1 MNEELQFDVIQK
13 FINEKGIVEHLISS
27 FNYFIDEGIQ
37 KIINEENTITIK
49 ADNNMIYK
57 YTFGEVYV
65 TKPVII
71 DENRKFRKTTPIEA
85 RFKDFTYEGNL
96 LVNIHTDVLTE
107 DNVIIESNVI
117 RKYQLAK
124 IPIMFGSNRC
134 ILNEKQLTKTKEYL
148 PSDKYKD
155 NYGECL
161 FEVGGYFIIRG
172 KERVLISQE
181 RANYN
186 TVISSLSEDGSV
198 SSEIRSISNET
209 GHSVLLECVVSAG
222 ANNIYFLMPFIK
234 EKIGVGII
242 FQALGIFEDELMEY
256 LCPKY
261 IIEKMDEKMLKKW
274 KRLIQNIINDT
285 KFIECSKEEEGDEV
299 DDLINSVSKM
309 TIDDDK
315 TNYKRRV
322 KEATIDY
329 LTQFILHTTDKPREY
344 VKQIL
349 EHEIFPHLGGYSS
362 KKDYLWLLSY
372 IVLHTLQV
380 YLRIIPPDSKDH
392 LINKRIECAGTL
404 LHDLFRTSFKRFVR
418 SLVPRLEKYQNIQH
432 AIQRENN
439 ITKVIRYCF
448 LTGNWGLQKNN
459 YVKTGVSQIFSRLSY
474 MASLSHLRRVNMHIG
489 KEVKNSELRQIHQ
502 SSIFFID
509 PAETPEGVCVG
520 IVKNLALTASI
531 TTYIC
536 PIYVK
541 HIVESYGLTDN
552 INDIPIL
559 INNVCVGYT
568 DKPHEFIDKMRLF
581 RSKKI
586 INYQVSISFNPTL
599 NSISL
604 WCDQGRFIRPIFVLP
619 NCMNTELLVGCKT
632 FQDYLDNNIICY
644 LDANELETIIVAM
657 TIEEITPQHQY
668 LEIHPTC
675 MLGVIGCTI
684 PFPDHNQA
692 PRVCYYSSMAKQT
705 MGIYATNLPI
715 RIDTIAHVLDYVQKP
730 LVSTR
735 VARMLHNDE
744 MASGINCIMAIANY
758 TGLNQED
765 CVIINKNALE
775 RGLFVSHSY
784 RTVVIDEKRTDSY
797 TSFITCIP
805 DNEYKKPNYNYNKL
819 DSNGIVKKG
828 LFVEPNDVLVGRIL
842 KRVTRNKETYAD
854 ASITVQMKEEGI
866 VDDIFILNSPDG
878 YKIIKIRIRALKFP
892 ELGDKVAQVSGQKGT
907 IGLICPQENMPFTSD
922 GIVPDIIVNS
932 HAIPSRMTINMLLET
947 VLGKACLING
957 EYGDATPFSSSST
970 NIVDKLCD
978 NLEKC
983 GYERTGYE
991 VMYNGMTGEKL
1002 QSQIFIG
1009 PTFYHKLKHMVSD
1022 KMYARGFGSVQM
1034 LTCQP
1039 TVGRSKLGALK
1050 IGEMERDCMIGQGCS
1065 NLLVDRL
1072 YEASDPYSIHV
1083 CNKCGQIVNNLDF
1096 CEPCENT
1103 DIRVVKVPYAFKL
1116 LQKQLLALCIKTNIY
1131 SENHTV
1137 EPVED
1142 DFDLDVDEEISDNE
1156 GGISDYDL

>member
-1 MNEELQFDVIQK
+1 MNEDLQFDVIHK
-13 FINEKGIVEHLISS
+13 YIKERGIITHLISS

-49 ADNNMIYK
+49 SDANTIYK

-96 LVNIHTDVLTE
+96 LVNIHIDVLTE
-107 DNVIIESNVI
+107 DNVIIESDII
-117 RKYQLAK
+117 RKFQLAK
-124 IPIMFGSNRC
+124 IPIMLGSNRC
-134 ILNEKQLTKTKEYL
+134 ILNDKQVSAFKETIA
-148 PSDKYKD
+148 SQKYKD
-155 NYGECL
+155 NYGECF
-161 FEVGGYFIIRG
+161 FEPGGYFIIRG

-186 TVISSLSEDGSV
+186 TVISSLSDDNTV

-209 GHSVLLECVVSAG
+209 GHSVLLECIINSN
-222 ANNIYFLMPFIK
+222 ANNIYFVIPFIK
-234 EKIGVGII
+234 EKIPVGII
-242 FQALGIFEDELMEY
+242 FQALGIYDDKLMKY
-256 LCPKY
+256 LCPEY
-261 IIEKMDEKMLKKW
+261 IFNNLDSINKKKW
-274 KRLIQNIINDT
+274 IKIVRMIINDT
-285 KFIECSKEEEGDEV
+285 KFIECDYDSEQEV
-299 DDLINSVSKM
+299 IDTTIN
-309 TIDDDK
+309 
-315 TNYKRRV
+315 
-322 KEATIDY
+322 Y
-329 LTQFILHTTDKPREY
+329 LTQFILHTTDKPHDY
-344 VKQIL
+344 VKQVL

-362 KKDYLWLLSY
+362 RDEYLWMLSY
-372 IVLHTLQV
+372 IITHTIQV
-380 YLRIIPPDSKDH
+380 YLKIIPPDNKDH
-392 LINKRIECAGTL
+392 LINKRIECAGIL

-474 MASLSHLRRVNMHIG
+474 MASLSHLRRINMHIG

-520 IVKNLALTASI
+520 IVKNFALTSTI
-531 TTYIC
+531 TTHIC
-536 PIYVK
+536 PIHVK
-541 HIVESYGLTDN
+541 HIVESMN
-552 INDIPIL
+552 INQNRDDVPIL
-559 INNVCVGYT
+559 VNNVKVGHT
-568 DKPHEFIDKMRLF
+568 NNVDEFINQFKLY

-586 INYQVSISFNPTL
+586 INYQVSVSYNSLRKMIS
-599 NSISL
+599 I
-604 WCDQGRFIRPIFVLP
+604 WCDHGRYIRPLFVLP
-619 NCMNTELLVGCKT
+619 QCIDKNILDTCKT
-632 FQDYLDNNIICY
+632 FDDYVNNNVICY
-644 LDANELETIIVAM
+644 LDASELETSLVAM
-657 TIEEITPQHQY
+657 SIPEITPQHQF

-705 MGIYATNLPI
+705 MGIYATNLPV
-715 RIDTIAHVLDYVQKP
+715 RIDTITHVLDYVQKP
-730 LVSTR
+730 LVSTH
-735 VARMLHNDE
+735 VARMLNNDK

-765 CVIINKNALE
+765 CVLVNKNALE

-819 DSNGIVKKG
+819 DSNGIVHKG

-842 KRVTRNKETYAD
+842 KRVTRNKETFAD
-854 ASITVQMKEEGI
+854 ASITVQIKEEGI

-878 YKIIKIRIRALKFP
+878 YRIIKIRIRALKFP

-907 IGLICPQENMPFTSD
+907 IGLICPQEDMPFTAD

-932 HAIPSRMTINMLLET
+932 HAIPSRMTINMLLEA

-957 EYGDATPFSSSST
+957 EYGDATPFSSSS
-970 NIVDKLCD
+970 VDVVEKLCD

-983 GYERTGYE
+983 GFERTGYE
-991 VMYNGMTGEKL
+991 TMYNGMTGERM

-1039 TVGRSKLGALK
+1039 TVGRSKLGALRC
-1050 IGEMERDCMIGQGCS
+1050 GEMERDCMIGQGCS
-1065 NLLVDRL
+1065 NLIVDRL
-1072 YEASDPYSIHV
+1072 YEASDPYSIYL
-1083 CNKCGQIVNNLDF
+1083 CDTCGQIVNNIEF
-1096 CEPCENT
+1096 CAPCQNT
-1103 DIRVVKVPYAFKL
+1103 NIHMVKVPYAFKL

-1131 SENHTV
+1131 PENV
-1137 EPVED
+1137 K
-1142 DFDLDVDEEISDNE
+1142 
-1156 GGISDYDL
+1156 

>member
-1 MNEELQFDVIQK
+1 MDEERQFHVIQK
-13 FINEKGIVEHLISS
+13 FIQEKGIVSHLISS

-37 KIINEENTITIK
+37 KIINEENIITIK
-49 ADNNMIYK
+49 SDTNTIYK

-96 LVNIHTDVLTE
+96 LINIHTDVLTE
-107 DNVIIESNVI
+107 DNVVIESDII
-117 RKYQLAK
+117 RKFQLAK
-124 IPIMFGSNRC
+124 IPIMLGSNRC
-134 ILNEKQLTKTKEYL
+134 ILNDKQTSVFKETMA
-148 PSDKYKD
+148 SDKYCD
-155 NYGECL
+155 NYGECF
-161 FEVGGYFIIRG
+161 FESGGYFIIRG

-186 TVISSLSEDGSV
+186 TVISSISDDGTV

-209 GHSVLLECVVSAG
+209 GHSVLLECTINSNTG
-222 ANNIYFLMPFIK
+222 NIYFIIPFIK
-234 EKIGVGII
+234 EKIPVGII
-242 FQALGIFEDELMEY
+242 FQALGIYDDTLIQY
-256 LCPKY
+256 LCPVY
-261 IIEKMDEKMLKKW
+261 IFQNLDPVNKKRW
-274 KRLIQNIINDT
+274 NKLVHTIINDT
-285 KFIECSKEEEGDEV
+285 KFIDCDYTHQQQV
-299 DDLINSVSKM
+299 IDTTIN
-309 TIDDDK
+309 
-315 TNYKRRV
+315 
-322 KEATIDY
+322 Y
-329 LTQFILHTTDKPREY
+329 LAQFILHTTDKPHEY
-344 VKQIL
+344 VKQVL
-349 EHEIFPHLGGYSS
+349 EHEIFPHLGGNSTRD
-362 KKDYLWLLSY
+362 DYLWMLSY
-372 IVLHTLQV
+372 IITHTVQV
-380 YLRIIPPDSKDH
+380 YLKIIPPDNKDH
-392 LINKRIECAGTL
+392 FINKRIECAGVL
-404 LHDLFRTSFKRFVR
+404 LHDLFRTAFKRFIR

-520 IVKNLALTASI
+520 IVKNLALTSTI
-531 TTYIC
+531 TTHTC
-536 PIYVK
+536 PIYLR
-541 HIVESYGLTDN
+541 HIVEGMGITQD
-552 INDIPIL
+552 INSVPIL
-559 INNVCVGYT
+559 INNVKVGHT
-568 DKPHEFIDKMRLF
+568 SNVQQFIQQFKLYRF
-581 RSKKI
+581 KKI
-586 INYQVSISFNPTL
+586 INYQVSISYNHIRGVI
-599 NSISL
+599 SI
-604 WCDQGRFIRPIFVLP
+604 WCDYGRYIRPLFILP
-619 NCMNTELLVGCKT
+619 QCMDSEILNKCTT
-632 FQDYLDNNIICY
+632 FEDYLNNNVISY
-644 LDANELETIIVAM
+644 LDASELETSLVAM
-657 TIEEITPQHQY
+657 TIPEITHQHQF

-705 MGIYATNLPI
+705 MGIYATNLPV
-715 RIDTIAHVLDYVQKP
+715 RIDTITHVLDYIQKP
-730 LVSTR
+730 LVSTH
-735 VARMLHNDE
+735 VARMLNNDK

-765 CVIINKNALE
+765 CVIVNKNAIE

-784 RTVVIDEKRTDSY
+784 RTVIIDEKRTDSY
-797 TSFITCIP
+797 TSFITCVP

-819 DSNGIVKKG
+819 DGDGIIRKG

-842 KRVTRNKETYAD
+842 KRVTRNKETFTD
-854 ASITVQMKEEGI
+854 ASVIVQMKEEGI

-878 YKIIKIRIRALKFP
+878 YRIIKIRIRALKFP

-907 IGLICPQENMPFTSD
+907 IGLICPQEDMPFTMD
-922 GIVPDIIVNS
+922 GMVPDIIVNS

-947 VLGKACLING
+947 VLGKACLMNG
-957 EYGDATPFSSSST
+957 EYGDATPFSSSSV
-970 NIVDKLCD
+970 NIVDTLCD

-983 GYERTGYE
+983 GFERTGYE

-1002 QSQIFIG
+1002 QSQVFIG

-1065 NLLVDRL
+1065 NLIVDRL
-1072 YEASDPYSIHV
+1072 YEASDPYSVYV
-1083 CNKCGQIVNNLDF
+1083 CNICGQMINNIDF
-1096 CEPCENT
+1096 CTPCQNT
-1103 DIRVVKVPYAFKL
+1103 NIKMVKVPYAFKL
-1116 LQKQLLALCIKTNIY
+1116 LQKQLLALCIKVNIY
-1131 SENHTV
+1131 
-1137 EPVED
+1137 PED
-1142 DFDLDVDEEISDNE
+1142 VC
-1156 GGISDYDL
+1156 